1 LAAERL
7 IIDQWKDQ
15 SATPYTA
22 TVPLTAGEH
31 QIKTEYYEA
40 GWDAVA
46 KLSLRTVDT
55 A

>member
-1 LAAERL
+1 LGETL

-15 SATPYTA
+15 SATTYTA

-31 QIKTEYYEA
+31 QVKMEYYEA
-40 GWDAVA
+40 GRNAVA
-46 KLSLRTVDT
+46 VLNWRTADT